1 MRPLHLSLLSF
12 HTFPPSS
19 RFELGVCVYLHS
31 LLTSS
36 YAVRIWM
43 QMGEGSHSISAL
55 LNSCTIFL
63 LRGYCSRLWCEILEG
78 RGGEYN
84 LYSSKALHS
93 YRNCLWQGKK
103 RKEKWKPTA
112 ARGTRSYSGG
122 TVILPISCRTLF
134 GSVESSTC
142 ELINSKEQRPSSEAD
157 SSSHIHEILH
167 VLWNPKVHYR
177 VLESLPMSWV
187 RWTIV
192 QYCIRAS
199 KWSRVV
205 CDSTV
210 IFRLLDIYGT
220 LMTAS

>member
-63 LRGYCSRLWCEILEG
+63 LRGYCSRLWCEILVG

-84 LYSSKALHS
+84 LYSSQPLHS

-103 RKEKWKPTA
+103 REEKWKPTA

-134 GSVESSTC
+134 SSVESSIY
-142 ELINSKEQRPSSEAD
+142 ELINSMEQCPSEAD
-157 SSSHIHEILH
+157 SSSPSQQILH
-167 VLWNPKVHYR
+167 ILWNPKVHFR
-177 VLESLPMSWV
+177 VFESLSVSWG
-187 RWTIV
+187 RWTVV
-192 QYCIRAS
+192 QYCIRTN
-199 KWSRVV
+199 K
-205 CDSTV
+205 
-210 IFRLLDIYGT
+210 
-220 LMTAS
+220 